1 MKSRFT
7 ALAATLMLLPLASSG
22 AELSIKPGM
31 WETTMTRT
39 NPMTGDPTTETTKRC
54 VKETSFN
61 PSSMMQGAEGCELV
75 KDELNGNTLTFRM
88 ECAMEQGTAA
98 TVDGE
103 FTSEGDTGSGTMDMT
118 MNMGEMNMTMNMEWT
133 SKRLGDC

>member
-1 MKSRFT
+1 MKSRIT
-7 ALAATLMLLPLASSG
+7 LAAASILLLPVVSG
-22 AELSIKPGM
+22 AAELPIKPGE

-39 NPMTGDPTTETTKRC
+39 NPMTGEPTTETNTRC

-61 PSSMMQGAEGCELV
+61 PSTMMQDAEGCELV

-88 ECAMEQGTAA
+88 ECAMEQGTGA

-103 FTSEGDTGSGTMDMT
+103 FTSDGDTGSGTMDMN
-118 MNMGEMNMTMNMEWT
+118 MDMGEMKMTMNMEWT